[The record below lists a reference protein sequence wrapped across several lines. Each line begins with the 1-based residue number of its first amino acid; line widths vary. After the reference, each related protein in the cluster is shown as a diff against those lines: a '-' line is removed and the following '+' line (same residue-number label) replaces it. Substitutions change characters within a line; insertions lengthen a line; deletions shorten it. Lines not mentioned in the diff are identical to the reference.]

1 MNILLI
7 GGGFMGE
14 ALLAGILNS
23 EHANDLD
30 MTVAELNEERQNYLR
45 NTYPITVTKSALNAL
60 QDNSPDLIIL
70 SVKPQQ
76 FSQTVQPFKGL
87 INSSTLV
94 ISVAAGIPLTTVTE
108 KTGQPLSARIMPNLP
123 AAVMEGAAA
132 IYFAPEF
139 TRQQKN
145 IVINLIKTSCPTLVE
160 VDSDDKVDLCT
171 AINGSGPA
179 YIFQIIEAMIS
190 AATLRGMAETDAK
203 ALVLQTVLGAA
214 KYAQGSDNSIQDL
227 RAAVTSPGGTTA
239 AGLAI
244 LQSADV
250 NITFDSAIAAAY
262 SRAIELRT

>member
-23 EHANDLD
+23 EQDGDLD
-30 MTVAELNEERQNYLR
+30 ITVAELNEERQDYLR
-45 NTYPITVTKSALNAL
+45 DKYPIMVTKSAYNAL
-60 QDNSPDLIIL
+60 RDRSPDLIIL

-76 FSQTVQPFKGL
+76 FSETVEPLRGR
-87 INSSTLV
+87 INNDTLV
-94 ISVAAGIPLTTVTE
+94 ISVAAGIPLTTIIE
-108 KTGQPLSARIMPNLP
+108 KIGQPLSVRIMPNLP
-123 AAVMEGAAA
+123 AAAMEGAAA

-139 TRQQKN
+139 TSQQKN
-145 IVINLIKTSCPTLVE
+145 TVINLIKTSCPTLVE
-160 VDSDDKVDLCT
+160 VGSDDEVDLCT

-190 AATLRGMAETDAK
+190 AATTRGMTDTDAK

-214 KYAQGSDNSIQDL
+214 KYAQGSHSSIQDL
-227 RAAVTSPGGTTA
+227 RTAVTSPGGTTE

-250 NITFDSAIAAAY
+250 NMTFDRAIAAAY
-262 SRAIELRT
+262 ARAIELRP

>member
-23 EHANDLD
+23 EQASDLNI
-30 MTVAELNEERQNYLR
+30 TVAELNEERQNYLQ
-45 NTYPITVTKSALNAL
+45 NKYPIMVTKYAYDAL

-76 FSQTVQPFKGL
+76 FSEAVEPFRGRIK
-87 INSSTLV
+87 NSTLV
-94 ISVAAGIPLTTVTE
+94 ISVAAGIPLTTIIE
-108 KTGQPLSARIMPNLP
+108 KTGQPLSVRIMPNLP
-123 AAVMEGAAA
+123 AAAMEGAAA

-139 TRQQKN
+139 TSQQKN
-145 IVINLIKTSCPTLVE
+145 TVINLIKASCPTLVE
-160 VDSDDKVDLCT
+160 VGSDDEVDLCT

-179 YIFQIIEAMIS
+179 YIFLIIEAMIS
-190 AATLRGMAETDAK
+190 AATTRGMTDTDAK

-214 KYAQGSDNSIQDL
+214 KYAQSSDSSIQDL
-227 RAAVTSPGGTTA
+227 RTAVTSPGGTTA

-250 NITFDSAIAAAY
+250 NMTFDSAIAAAY
-262 SRAIELRT
+262 ARAIELRA